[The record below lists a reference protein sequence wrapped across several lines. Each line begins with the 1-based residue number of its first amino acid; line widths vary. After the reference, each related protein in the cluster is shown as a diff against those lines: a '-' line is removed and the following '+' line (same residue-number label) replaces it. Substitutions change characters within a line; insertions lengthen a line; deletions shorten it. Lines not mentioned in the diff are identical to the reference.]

1 MLEKY
6 DNLKCRAKLSILPYF
21 DITMGVSHSFSIKNI
36 FYDEMN
42 LRHFLVSC
50 DDMQEVCCSKPPVIT
65 RFVILENLVHHT
77 N

>member
-1 MLEKY
+1 
-6 DNLKCRAKLSILPYF
+6 
-21 DITMGVSHSFSIKNI
+21 MGVSHSVSIKNI

-50 DDMQEVCCSKPPVIT
+50 DDMQEDCCSKPPVIT
-65 RFVILENLVHHT
+65 RLVILENLVHHT

>member
-1 MLEKY
+1 
-6 DNLKCRAKLSILPYF
+6 
-21 DITMGVSHSFSIKNI
+21 MGVSHSFSIKNI

-50 DDMQEVCCSKPPVIT
+50 DDMQEVCCSKAPVIT
-65 RFVILENLVHHT
+65 RFVILKNLVHHT